1 MVAVVVVVDAGG
13 HYAPIVIGRN
23 LTAAVDYLAV
33 FNGNFNGLRLIPVLK
48 NRPWVRI
55 SHCLAFFSFSFLY
68 GVLNSV
74 VCPLEISSIAIG
86 SNLKVIRIF

>member
-33 FNGNFNGLRLIPVLK
+33 FNRINGNFNGLRLIPVLK
-48 NRPWVRI
+48 NRPRG
-55 SHCLAFFSFSFLY
+55 LNFPLLGFFSFSFLY
-68 GVLNSV
+68 GVRNSI
-74 VCPLEISSIAIG
+74 VCPLEIASIVIG
-86 SNLKVIRIF
+86 

>member
-23 LTAAVDYLAV
+23 LTAAVDYLALINRI
-33 FNGNFNGLRLIPVLK
+33 NGNFNGLRLIPVLK

-68 GVLNSV
+68 SVLNSI
-74 VCPLEISSIAIG
+74 VCPLEISSIVIG
-86 SNLKVIRIF
+86 